1 MRRWPQVVLAAVAVL
16 IAGAAVFLV
25 PTIWGK
31 PWSIDHFYL
40 RVFASFAL
48 RHPMMLSG
56 MGLPIPPA
64 LDFYSDDLEDF
75 STAALDRERRELDRS
90 LAMLRSYDRSRMSA
104 KQRLS
109 ADVMESFLVDMQEM
123 DRFRD
128 QNYPVNQ
135 TFGLQSM
142 LPDFMINS
150 HPVRR
155 PKDAENYLKR
165 VGKFDVAVDQI
176 VEQVRRRE
184 ARGIVPPRFVL
195 ARVLAEMRGFTG
207 VPPAENALYEDFA
220 AKVDSLAA
228 LGADR
233 REALKRQLADG
244 LEKVVYPAYGRLI
257 AVCAH
262 QESVATTDDGA
273 WKLPEGA
280 AYYAACLRHH
290 TSTDMTAEA
299 IHELGRREVARLQA
313 EMRRIL
319 RAQGYAADSVGT
331 AMAKLQREPRFLY
344 ADDDDGRGQILAD
357 YQAILDEANR
367 GVTPLF
373 GARPKQG
380 VVVKRVPEFKE
391 TTAASAYYESGSFD
405 GTRPGVF
412 FVNLRQVGDIAKPGM
427 RTLAYHEG
435 IPGHHFQITVA
446 QELSGVPFFR
456 RVIPFTA
463 YVEGWAL
470 YAERLALEQ
479 GFHKTPF
486 DSLGA
491 YSAELFRAARLV
503 VDTGIHAKRWTREQA
518 IDYMR
523 RTVGAPETA
532 MTAEVERYIVSPGQ
546 ACAYKVG
553 QLKILELR
561 ERARRQLGP
570 RFDLRGFHDVLLT
583 NGALPLRLLE
593 RVVDEWIE
601 KRARAAA

>member
-1 MRRWPQVVLAAVAVL
+1 MRRWLRLALVVVAVAL
-16 IAGAAVFLV
+16 AGAALFLV
-25 PTIWGK
+25 PTIWGR
-31 PWSIDHFYL
+31 PWFIEHFYL

-75 STAALDRERRELDRS
+75 SVAAFDRERRELAGS
-90 LAMLRSYDRSRMSA
+90 LATLRRYDRSRLEPE
-104 KQRLS
+104 QRLS
-109 ADVMESFLVDMQEM
+109 ADVLEDFLVDMQEM

-128 QNYPVNQ
+128 QNYPVNP
-135 TFGLQSM
+135 TFGMQSM

-155 PKDAENYLKR
+155 RRDAENYLAR
-165 VGKFDVAVDQI
+165 VGKFGVAIDQI
-176 VEQVRRRE
+176 IDQVRRRE

-195 ARVLAEMRGFTG
+195 TRVLAEMRGFTG
-207 VPPAENALYEDFA
+207 VPATANVLYLDFA
-220 AKVDSLAA
+220 GKVDSLAGLDA
-228 LGADR
+228 GR
-233 REALKRQLADG
+233 RAALKRQLA
-244 LEKVVYPAYGRLI
+244 ERIATVVYPAYGRLI

-273 WKLPEGA
+273 WKLPDGA

-290 TSTDMTAEA
+290 TSTDMTADE
-299 IHELGRREVARLQA
+299 IHELGVREVARLQG
-313 EMRRIL
+313 EMRRLL
-319 RAQGYAADSVGT
+319 RAQGYAADSVGA
-331 AMAKLQREPRFLY
+331 AMERLRREPRFHY
-344 ADDDDGRGQILAD
+344 PDGDSGRARILAD
-357 YQAILDEANR
+357 FQAILDEADR
-367 GVTPLF
+367 AVAPLF

-380 VVVKRVPEFKE
+380 VVVKRVPEFRE
-391 TTAASAYYESGSFD
+391 ATAPSAYYESGSFD

-412 FVNLRQVGDIAKPGM
+412 FVNLRQVGEIAKPGM

-446 QELSGVPFFR
+446 QELTGVPFFR

-463 YVEGWAL
+463 YAEGWAL

-479 GFHKTPF
+479 GFHRTAA

-491 YSAELFRAARLV
+491 YASELFRAARLV

-518 IDYMR
+518 IDYLR
-523 RTVGAPETA
+523 RTTGASGTA
-532 MTAEVERYIVSPGQ
+532 VVAEIERYIVGPGQ

-553 QLKILELR
+553 QLKVLALR
-561 ERARRQLGP
+561 ERARQRLGP
-570 RFDLRGFHDVLLT
+570 RFDLKAFHDVLLT

-593 RVVDEWIE
+593 RVVDEWIA
-601 KRARAAA
+601 ARGKAAA